1 MLAATLLAALPTA
14 GLADMTC
21 AAFTALDPAGQAAA
35 VAEVWGAAMGGTMPS
50 GGVQQAEDDAAGGMM
65 AGEMMDE
72 GSGAMMPG
80 STEMDAEEMTAAA
93 AEACA
98 DHPEMTLGAALAAG
112 R

>member
-14 GLADMTC
+14 SLADTTC
-21 AAFTALDPAGQAAA
+21 AAFAALDPAGQAEA
-35 VAEVWGAAMGGTMPS
+35 VAEVWGSAMGGTMLPD
-50 GGVQQAEDDAAGGMM
+50 GMQQAEDDAAGGMM

-72 GSGAMMPG
+72 EPGAMMPTG
-80 STEMDAEEMTAAA
+80 TDAEEMTAAA

-98 DHPEMTLGAALAAG
+98 AHPEMTLGAALAAG